1 VRHVIAELTAAVDPG
16 CVKSHES
23 ATIPPFPDW
32 ETVQPI
38 NYPTVP
44 RGTERLRITATP
56 YHDDALIQA
65 LVEALDD
72 VWRRL
77 ALPRRYRELAVG

>member
-1 VRHVIAELTAAVDPG
+1 M
-16 CVKSHES
+16 KSHES